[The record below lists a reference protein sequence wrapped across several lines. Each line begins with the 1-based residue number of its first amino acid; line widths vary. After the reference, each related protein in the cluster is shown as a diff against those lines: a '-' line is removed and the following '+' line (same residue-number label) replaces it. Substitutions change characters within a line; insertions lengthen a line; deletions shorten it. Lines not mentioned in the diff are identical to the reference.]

1 MVLGQYMVWG
11 CYLISLGNFLS
22 HAGMAQY
29 IGWFYA
35 VQCVVSLF
43 MPAAAGYATG
53 GVVRVRCWGYAM

>member
-1 MVLGQYMVWG
+1 MVGGQYMVWG

-35 VQCVVSLF
+35 V
-43 MPAAAGYATG
+43 
-53 GVVRVRCWGYAM
+53 